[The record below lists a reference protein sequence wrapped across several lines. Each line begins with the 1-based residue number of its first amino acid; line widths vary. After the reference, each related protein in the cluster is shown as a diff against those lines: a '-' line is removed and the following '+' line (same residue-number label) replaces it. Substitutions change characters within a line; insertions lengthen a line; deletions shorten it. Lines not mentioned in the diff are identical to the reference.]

1 MTILIEAKKKI
12 EKTTDKDD
20 DEIINKAF
28 VCLNRCLISRVILH
42 YNPELNEVKER
53 TFVCPNEECDYS
65 SKWEY
70 LPAHRKRCVMKD
82 NEFKMNLSYWLYVY
96 TQKEE
101 IEYKVKKEF
110 YQMLEVQYIE
120 AYRIAEFERQVEAG
134 WKIQTSKTI
143 KPKVAESIE
152 LQSE

>member
-20 DEIINKAF
+20 DEIVNKAF

-70 LPAHRKRCVMKD
+70 LPAHRRRCVMKD

-101 IEYKVKKEF
+101 IEYKVKK
-110 YQMLEVQYIE
+110 
-120 AYRIAEFERQVEAG
+120 RILSDAR
-134 WKIQTSKTI
+134 S
-143 KPKVAESIE
+143 SIY
-152 LQSE
+152 